1 MTHRRGRCD
10 HGGRDRNDVAT
21 SQGMPAATR
30 TGKTRNELSP
40 SASGGSKD
48 MTTPWFEFSD
58 TGLGPLTFRI
68 VREYI
73 SIILNY
79 KVCGNL
85 L

>member
-1 MTHRRGRCD
+1 ME
-10 HGGRDRNDVAT
+10 AEI
-21 SQGMPAATR
+21 GMMWLQAKECQQLPEP
-30 TGKTRNELSP
+30 GKTRNELSP

-58 TGLGPLTFRI
+58 TGLGPLAFRI